1 MMLVQTSDTTSMLV
15 FCTHHIVID
24 GVSLEFITKEFIQN
38 YNHPDF
44 LIKKQGIQFKDYSE
58 WLFSDKNNNASLD
71 FWEKYLKAYVIK
83 ETISADLNLAEN
95 LQNGAHF
102 YDEFTKEETKA
113 LKQFAQEQKS
123 TPHNIVISVLNALI
137 YKISD
142 HNDLVIG
149 TVNSGRNVSDI
160 DTMIGM
166 FVKTLP
172 LRVQLD
178 KSMEFLQLLEQI
190 QKNMLLM
197 DTYQVFPSQLKK
209 ETLFDVLVT
218 YQNPDFSFQDT
229 IKMDSAELKYI
240 PADTNYSRLPLLFN
254 FFESN
259 GNLKVSISY
268 NNNKYE
274 EITIE
279 FLIATFKKIV
289 SQIIEK
295 PSLKLSEI
303 EYPLIVT
310 DNLEEIDFDFNF

>member
-1 MMLVQTSDTTSMLV
+1 
-15 FCTHHIVID
+15 
-24 GVSLEFITKEFIQN
+24 
-38 YNHPDF
+38 
-44 LIKKQGIQFKDYSE
+44 
-58 WLFSDKNNNASLD
+58 
-71 FWEKYLKAYVIK
+71 
-83 ETISADLNLAEN
+83 
-95 LQNGAHF
+95 
-102 YDEFTKEETKA
+102 
-113 LKQFAQEQKS
+113 
-123 TPHNIVISVLNALI
+123 
-137 YKISD
+137 
-142 HNDLVIG
+142 
-149 TVNSGRNVSDI
+149 
-160 DTMIGM
+160 
-166 FVKTLP
+166 
-172 LRVQLD
+172 
-178 KSMEFLQLLEQI
+178 
-190 QKNMLLM
+190 MLLM

-229 IKMDSAELKYI
+229 IKMDSAELKYV

-279 FLIATFKKIV
+279 FLIATFKKIL

-303 EYPLIVT
+303 EYPLMVT